1 MVRVSAIIT
10 THNRADL
17 LPRAVQSV
25 LAQTFTDYEIIIV
38 DDGSTDHTQ
47 EVVATL
53 SHRKVRSL
61 RHEVS
66 RGQSAAINTGIDRA
80 RGEYVAFLDDDDEW
94 LPSKLAM
101 QVAALDAADENVAL
115 AYGWYDYVD
124 DRNGDVRRGPRRLM
138 SGDVYEELLA
148 LNMPAPTS
156 TYLVRTHVARE
167 LRFDAELSMATD
179 LDFFTRLSRRWRIA
193 AVPEVVMLM
202 HEHHGDRSSDA
213 MDYLDRQVAHLQ
225 EHSRRYADDLNSR
238 PAALSRVSRHLA
250 VAEMRRGN
258 NRIALGHFRKAFV
271 LDPIGT
277 LRVTLLRADIVA
289 GLARHAF
296 HNTLRWRRG

>member
-1 MVRVSAIIT
+1 
-10 THNRADL
+10 
-17 LPRAVQSV
+17 
-25 LAQTFTDYEIIIV
+25 
-38 DDGSTDHTQ
+38 
-47 EVVATL
+47 
-53 SHRKVRSL
+53 
-61 RHEVS
+61 
-66 RGQSAAINTGIDRA
+66 
-80 RGEYVAFLDDDDEW
+80 
-94 LPSKLAM
+94 
-101 QVAALDAADENVAL
+101 
-115 AYGWYDYVD
+115 
-124 DRNGDVRRGPRRLM
+124 
-138 SGDVYEELLA
+138 
-148 LNMPAPTS
+148 MPAPTS

-167 LRFDAELSMATD
+167 LRFDTGLSMATD

-258 NRIALGHFRKAFV
+258 NLIALSHFRKAFV

-277 LRVTLLRADIVA
+277 LKVTLLRADILA

-296 HNTLRWRRG
+296 RNTLRWRPG